1 MDLSVEASV
10 PLHDKARIALVEDD
24 PIMGESIAHRLDL
37 EGYHV
42 DWWQSG
48 EAALRAVRAEA
59 PDLLVCDIR
68 LPDIN
73 GEALFDRL
81 VPEHPGLPVLFITGF
96 AQVDQAV
103 RLMRAGAADYVV
115 KPFAIQD
122 FLAKIEVL
130 TRQSKDQASPLG
142 RSMAMRRID
151 DLLRRV
157 ADIDSTVLFTGE
169 SGVGK
174 EVAARYLHKLSQRG
188 GSPFMAVNCAAIPRD
203 LLESELFG
211 HERGSF
217 TGATARHHGYVER
230 AAGGI
235 LFLDEIGELP
245 LPLQSKLL
253 RLLESRRFQRIGGE
267 SELISDARIVC
278 ASNVDLNAAAAGG
291 AFRQDLLFRI
301 RVIEVA
307 IPPLRERR
315 EDIEP
320 LLDEYR
326 LQFAAAFSRHVAGYM
341 PSALRIAMT
350 HEWPGNARELRNRV
364 ERAIALA
371 DGAWI
376 APEGLFPEASSD
388 LLKAGD
394 FSSLAEVREQV
405 ERQHI
410 RNALDRA
417 GGRVDE
423 AARMLGV
430 SRSTLFEKVRRLR
443 IALKTPAV
451 DA

>member
-1 MDLSVEASV
+1 V
-10 PLHDKARIALVEDD
+10 PSHDKANIGLVEDD

-48 EAALRAVRAEA
+48 DAALRGVRSKV
-59 PDLLVCDIR
+59 PDVLVCDIR

-73 GEALFDRL
+73 GEALFDRI
-81 VPEHPGLPVLFITGF
+81 VPDHPGLPVLFITGF

-103 RLMRAGAADYVV
+103 RLMRAGAADYIV
-115 KPFAIQD
+115 KPFSIQD

-130 TRQSKDQASPLG
+130 TRQTTDQASPLG

-174 EVAARYLHKLSQRG
+174 EVAARYLHKVSQRAKA
-188 GSPFMAVNCAAIPRD
+188 PFIAVNCAAIPRE

-211 HERGSF
+211 HERGAF
-217 TGATARHHGYVER
+217 TGATARHIGYVER

-235 LFLDEIGELP
+235 LFLDEIGDLP
-245 LPLQSKLL
+245 MPLQAKLL
-253 RLLESRRFQRIGGE
+253 RLLESRHLQRVGGE
-267 SELISDARIVC
+267 AELISDARIVC
-278 ASNVDLNAAAAGG
+278 ATNADLRTAVARG

-301 RVIEVA
+301 QVIEVTV
-307 IPPLRERR
+307 PPLRERR

-320 LLDEYR
+320 LLEDYR
-326 LQFAAAFSRHVAGYM
+326 MQFATTFGRHVAGYM

-350 HEWPGNARELRNRV
+350 HDWPGNARELRNRV
-364 ERAIALA
+364 ERAVALA

-376 APEGLFPEASSD
+376 APEALFPEVSSD
-388 LLKAGD
+388 LAKAGD

-410 RNALDRA
+410 RNALDRT
-417 GGRVDE
+417 GGRVEE
-423 AARMLGV
+423 AASMLGV
-430 SRSTLFEKVRRLR
+430 SRSTLFEKIRRLR
-443 IALKTPAV
+443 IAMPLS
-451 DA
+451 